1 MKISRRH
8 GNQVNKEQIKE
19 ARQQLGLTQA
29 AMAEKMGII
38 QRKWERW
45 EGGHSPISPE
55 GARLINL
62 LIELKP
68 GK

>member
-1 MKISRRH
+1 MTSSQLK
-8 GNQVNKEQIKE
+8 Q

-55 GARLINL
+55 GARLVEL
-62 LIELKP
+62 LVQLNSGE
-68 GK
+68 